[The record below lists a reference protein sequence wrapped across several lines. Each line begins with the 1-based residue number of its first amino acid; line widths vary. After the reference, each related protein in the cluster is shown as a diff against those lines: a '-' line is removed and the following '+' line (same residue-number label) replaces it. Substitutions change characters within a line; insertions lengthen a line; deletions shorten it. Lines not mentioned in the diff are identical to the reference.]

1 MRMIPTIC
9 VHTISGGVKLN
20 TNNIELNQ
28 VVYEVHRVYNGKKT
42 AANLVRERL
51 IESQNQVSPLTQ
63 QPAILYNIDS
73 GAGMS
78 KEGK

>member
-1 MRMIPTIC
+1 MIPTIC

-42 AANLVRERL
+42 AANLVRDRL
-51 IESQNQVSPLTQ
+51 MESKCQVSPLTQ
-63 QPAILYNIDS
+63 QHAIVYNIDS

>member
-28 VVYEVHRVYNGKKT
+28 VVYEVPRVYNGKKT

-51 IESQNQVSPLTQ
+51 IESKNQVSPLTQ

>member
-42 AANLVRERL
+42 AANLVRDRL
-51 IESQNQVSPLTQ
+51 LESKYHGLPLTQ
-63 QPAILYNIDS
+63 QPNMLYNIDS
-73 GAGMS
+73 GVSMS
-78 KEGK
+78 KEDK

>member
-1 MRMIPTIC
+1 M
-9 VHTISGGVKLN
+9 HTNS
-20 TNNIELNQ
+20 IELNQ

-42 AANLVRERL
+42 AANLVRDRL
-51 IESQNQVSPLTQ
+51 MESKCQIQPLTQ
-63 QPAILYNIDS
+63 QPAMLYNMDS

>member
-1 MRMIPTIC
+1 MIPTIC

-51 IESQNQVSPLTQ
+51 IESKNQVSPLTH